1 MWTNHHQ
8 GCRSEGKQGTLFTL
22 PFESRRELITFLPG
36 SPKHGRGWAVWLAE
50 STQASL
56 LEGFLKLSAL
66 WSNSGYRM
74 WNYPECSKFIKKLLI
89 IYSTQFS
96 LRSPI
101 VDNDGSLM
109 EWFQVWKGSWQSLY
123 DRGWWPAKDTEPEFW
138 AAQPGSVPGNSII
151 LGKDFLVWALWSLLV
166 FSYCSGDPRGYGFYF
181 FQLLNRNSWME
192 TITELFIN
200 D

>member
-74 WNYPECSKFIKKLLI
+74 WNYPECSENRLAKPSCSSGAASIPYGLPFGQQEPREHAPWSHQVCKRWENRFYSLNPALLCGADWRGGGSSDWTPFPSKEG
-89 IYSTQFS
+89 YS
-96 LRSPI
+96 LPPR
-101 VDNDGSLM
+101 N
-109 EWFQVWKGSWQSLY
+109 QS
-123 DRGWWPAKDTEPEFW
+123 
-138 AAQPGSVPGNSII
+138 
-151 LGKDFLVWALWSLLV
+151 
-166 FSYCSGDPRGYGFYF
+166 
-181 FQLLNRNSWME
+181 
-192 TITELFIN
+192 
-200 D
+200 